1 MTSELTP
8 HQSVAFEQILKD
20 IRKNLLTFDR
30 TLELDE
36 RILSLTGAAGTGKS
50 FLTTKVVQT
59 INDDLNTANYHYN
72 FGIALTAP
80 THKAVEVLKNLS
92 DTQDID
98 VQALTIHSFLNIKPI
113 YDYEIGEESFTV
125 LRTKTPSVASLL
137 IVDESSM
144 ISAKIFDYICESLER
159 GYINT
164 VLFIGDP
171 YQLLPVNDTD
181 NKIFKVRKQYKL
193 TEIVR
198 QAKDSP
204 IIKLATKIRLGIEKK
219 EYRDLKVLIKENL
232 SKDIILFDKK
242 RIFVEDFYSNENWH
256 EDDKIIASFANDD
269 VDTFNAAVRTQF
281 WNERGVDKP
290 DLFLPNEMIRFR
302 KAFNLDIAA
311 AKISISYRNSEE
323 VMLKDVEFIYIK
335 ELNIYVWK
343 CTVYDREKKDFFR
356 VVDPGSM
363 LNFNK
368 YLDTYIHKAKVSK
381 YPYNRIYWKRYF
393 KIKEAFADVQYTFAA
408 TIHKLQGS
416 TFDEIYIDIDS
427 LANNK
432 FISNDLKYRLAYVA
446 ITRARNKIKIF

>member
-144 ISAKIFDYICESLER
+144 ISAKIFDYICESLKR

>member
-1 MTSELTP
+1 MKSELTP

-20 IRKNLLTFDR
+20 IKKNLLTFDR
-30 TLELDE
+30 SLEIDE

-50 FLTTKVVQT
+50 FLTTKLVQA
-59 INDDLNTANYHYN
+59 IDNELKTANYYYN
-72 FGIALTAP
+72 CGIALTAP
-80 THKAVEVLKNLS
+80 THKAVEVLRNLS

-113 YDYEIGEESFTV
+113 YDYEIGEESFTI
-125 LRTKTPSVASLL
+125 LRTKTPSIASLL

-144 ISAKIFDYICESLER
+144 ISTKLYDYICESLER
-159 GYINT
+159 GYVNT

-181 NKIFKVRKQYKL
+181 NKVFKAQKQYKL

-204 IIKLATKIRLGIEKK
+204 IIQLATKIRLGIENK

-232 SKDIILFDKK
+232 SKDIVLFDKK
-242 RIFVEDFYSNENWH
+242 RLFIEDFYSNENWH
-256 EDDKIIASFANDD
+256 ENDKIITSFANDD

-281 WNERGVDKP
+281 WHERGVDKA
-290 DLFLPNEMIRFR
+290 DLFLSNEMIRFR
-302 KAFNLDIAA
+302 KAFNLDIEV

-323 VMLKDVEFIYIK
+323 VMLKDVEFIYIEK
-335 ELNIYVWK
+335 LNIYVWK
-343 CTVYDREKKDFFR
+343 CTVYDREKRDFFR

-363 LNFNK
+363 LNFNEV
-368 YLDTYIHKAKVSK
+368 LDNYIHKAKTSK
-381 YPYNRIYWKRYF
+381 YPYNRIYWKKYF
-393 KIKEAFADVQYTFAA
+393 KLKEAFADVQYTFAA
-408 TIHKLQGS
+408 TVHKLQGS

-427 LANNK
+427 LANNT